1 MSTSE
6 IIHSILAENYKQ
18 TQHASCKVVGNSMFP
33 LIRKGDWIYIEPIT
47 ENNLQSGDIILF
59 SVNQRF
65 VVHRIVN
72 IENDQLVTKGDWS
85 RSLDPSITKVN
96 VIGKLVAIKKGKYK
110 LTLNHPFLRIQNQLI
125 RLLNQKILN
134 FRLRRIN

>member
-1 MSTSE
+1 
-6 IIHSILAENYKQ
+6 
-18 TQHASCKVVGNSMFP
+18 MFP